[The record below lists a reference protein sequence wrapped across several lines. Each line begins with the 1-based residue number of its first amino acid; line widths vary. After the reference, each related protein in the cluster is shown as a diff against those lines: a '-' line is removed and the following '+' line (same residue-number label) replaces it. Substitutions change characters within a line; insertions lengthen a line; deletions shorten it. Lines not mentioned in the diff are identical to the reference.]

1 MSNLLFD
8 SIYRNRE
15 KEMEEHE
22 SQQHEH
28 NHGEHN
34 ATTVNTSEAKIVAR
48 TFRYMRRK
56 PTIIAYKP
64 PEGKYTKNIYL
75 NNV

>member
-1 MSNLLFD
+1 
-8 SIYRNRE
+8 
-15 KEMEEHE
+15 MEEHE

-64 PEGKYTKNIYL
+64 PEGN
-75 NNV
+75 

>member
-1 MSNLLFD
+1 MSNLPSH
-8 SIYRNRE
+8 SICRNRE

-64 PEGKYTKNIYL
+64 PEGK
-75 NNV
+75 

>member
-1 MSNLLFD
+1 MAKKSEKKQTVKRK
-8 SIYRNRE
+8 IRE

-64 PEGKYTKNIYL
+64 PEGN
-75 NNV
+75 